1 MMKSIQEQLENFHA
15 GDTEFH
21 QAVLEVYEDIKYFYG
36 RHDVYE
42 TYNIAARMMEPDRI
56 VRFRVTWQNDDG
68 GIEVN
73 RGWRVQFNNA
83 LGAYKG
89 GLRFHPSVNESI
101 LKFLGFEQC
110 FKNALTGLPMGG
122 GKGGSDFDPKGR
134 SDMEVMRFCQ
144 SYMQELCR
152 YIGPNVDVPAGDIN
166 VGTREI
172 GYLFGHYLKLENQFH
187 GVITGKG
194 TDYGGSCGR
203 VEATGYGCIY
213 FLEEMLNAHDKE
225 LKGKKVI
232 ISGAGNVALH
242 AAEKAIQE
250 GAKVLCLSDSKGLLH
265 FKDGLKDEDLQKI
278 KTIKVDNHGALKDFD
293 GAGEYKS
300 GAEPWDIN
308 ADIALPC
315 ATQNEIDEAEAK
327 KLVKNGVM
335 ALAEGANMPLTAK
348 AQEVLIENK
357 IIYGPGKAANAGG
370 VAVSGLER
378 TQNAEMRSWSLERVD
393 DELRNIMKDI
403 HRRCIEHV
411 NKEDG
416 VYPYRR
422 GANIT
427 SFKKIADTLVAYG
440 LK

>member
-213 FLEEMLNAHDKE
+213 FLEEMLNAHDQK
-225 LKGKKVI
+225 LKGKTVI

-265 FKDGLKDEDLQKI
+265 FKDGLNDEDLQKI

-300 GAEPWDIN
+300 GAEPWDIK

-315 ATQNEIDEAEAK
+315 ATQNEIDEQEAK